1 MPKLRITLWLA
12 TWLALSPLAQ
22 ASDVSADKLSKAI
35 GVPDLHLKVV
45 PKRHP
50 QQPHLDYELN
60 NAKGDSLFFVIQGP
74 PSLYDEWKKVPGFE
88 PFGGV
93 GQEAF
98 ERRPMSQYC
107 ARGAR
112 YAACVTLMPMAPFP
126 GGKEPTPQQIKA
138 ALATVI

>member
-1 MPKLRITLWLA
+1 MSQLRTALWLA
-12 TWLALSPLAQ
+12 TLLTLSPLAQ

-45 PKRHP
+45 PKRQP
-50 QQPHLDYELN
+50 QQPHQDYELN

-74 PSLYDEWKKVPGFE
+74 PSLYDEWKLVPGFE
-88 PFGGV
+88 RFSGV

-98 ERRPMSQYC
+98 ERPRMDQYC

-112 YAACVTLMPMAPFP
+112 HAACVTLMPMAPFP
-126 GGKEPTPQQIKA
+126 GGKKPTPQQIKA